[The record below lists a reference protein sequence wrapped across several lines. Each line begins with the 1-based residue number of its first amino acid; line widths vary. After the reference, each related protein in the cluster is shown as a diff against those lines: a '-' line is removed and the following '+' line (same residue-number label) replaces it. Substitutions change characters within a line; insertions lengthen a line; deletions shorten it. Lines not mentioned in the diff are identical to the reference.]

1 MKQFNFRKWIKRN
14 DFTSIFGGVGK
25 RRTVLHFAGKKRF
38 RLRWIRFKMVQ
49 IRRAHQGW
57 KNKTFGSL
65 YSLKTRLKYGRRK
78 TPSNFRI

>member
-1 MKQFNFRKWIKRN
+1 MKKFNFRKWIKRN
-14 DFTSIFGGVGK
+14 DFTNIFGGVGT
-25 RRTVLHFAGKKRF
+25 RRTIVHFASKKRF

-49 IRRAHQGW
+49 VRRAHQGW

-78 TPSNFRI
+78 SIGNFRI

>member
-14 DFTSIFGGVGK
+14 DFTIIFGGVGK
-25 RRTVLHFAGKKRF
+25 RRTVLHFADKKRF

-57 KNKTFGSL
+57 QNKTFGSL
-65 YSLKTRLKYGRRK
+65 YALKTRLKYGRRK
-78 TPSNFRI
+78 FPSNFRI

>member
-1 MKQFNFRKWIKRN
+1 MKQFNFCKFIRRN
-14 DFTSIFGGVGK
+14 DFTIVFGGFGK
-25 RRTVLHFAGKKRF
+25 RRTLFHFARKKHF

-57 KNKTFGSL
+57 QNKTFGSL

-78 TPSNFRI
+78 SIGNFRI